1 MKNSRIE
8 RAAGFLVEEH
18 AAKRRFGPIPA
29 DFAPESMEEAYAVQD
44 AFVALK
50 AGACGR
56 RSGWKIALTT
66 PQMQRM
72 VGVGTPI
79 AGAMHEAQ
87 LLRSPAR
94 ASVASYGR
102 LIVEFE
108 ICVELGDDILPR
120 ARPYTS
126 EEVADA
132 VTAVMPALELADDRN
147 ADYATIATR
156 GLDIIAD
163 NAWNEGAVLG
173 APVRDWRAL
182 DLAAL
187 RGSAMINGQ
196 VVGEG
201 SGSDAMGHPLNVVAW
216 IASNL
221 AARGKTLEKGDLII
235 TGSLVT
241 SKFPA
246 AGDRIRFDA
255 GALGAVSLD
264 IEN

>member
-1 MKNSRIE
+1 MENARIE
-8 RAAGFLVEEH
+8 RAAGFLLEEH
-18 AAKRRFGPIPA
+18 AAKRRFGPIPSE
-29 DFAPESMEEAYAVQD
+29 FAPGSIEEAYAVQD
-44 AFVALK
+44 AFVGLK
-50 AGACGR
+50 ARTCGR
-56 RSGWKIALTT
+56 RIGWKIALTT
-66 PQMQRM
+66 PQMQRL

-87 LLRSPAR
+87 LLRSPAT

-108 ICVELGDDILPR
+108 ICVEVGDDIPPR
-120 ARPYTS
+120 AHPYTS

-132 VTAVMPALELADDRN
+132 VAAVMPALEIADDRN
-147 ADYATIATR
+147 ADYATIAAR
-156 GLDIIAD
+156 GLDLIAD

-173 APVRDWRAL
+173 APLRDWRAL

-187 RGSAMINGQ
+187 RGSATINGQ

-201 SGSDAMGHPLNVVAW
+201 RGTDAMGHPLNVVAW
-216 IASNL
+216 MANNL
-221 AARGKTLEKGDLII
+221 SGRGKTLEKGDIVI

-255 GALGAVSLD
+255 GVLGAVSLD